1 MRAKKRPPD
10 FLLFITV
17 LMLLA
22 IGVVM
27 VFSASE
33 YSALVREYYNHDPFY
48 FFKKQ
53 LMFAIVGLVVMGF
66 IVKYD
71 YWRLKKHVN
80 KIVIAAFLLLLLVLI
95 PGIGVVSHGARRW
108 IGVGSMTFQPSELVK
123 MCLIIFTA
131 YGLAQ
136 KGHQVKNFTRGLLP
150 YLIIMAF
157 ASGLILIQPDLGTA
171 ATLAGTIMVMFFAA
185 GARMSN
191 MAGLAGVGAVAVA
204 LAIYFEPYRMKRFLA
219 FMDPWA
225 DPQGDGFHII
235 QGFLALGSGGFF
247 GTGLGQGRH
256 SKLLYVPE
264 QHTDFIFAAVG
275 EELGFI
281 GACFVI
287 TLFGIFVWRGL
298 KIAIDSPDPF
308 ASLTAAGLTTGIALQ
323 AMINMGVVTGSLP
336 VTGITLPFISYGGT
350 SLIFTLI
357 GVGVILNISK
367 YTTSK

>member
-1 MRAKKRPPD
+1 
-10 FLLFITV
+10 
-17 LMLLA
+17 MLLG

-33 YSALVREYYNHDPFY
+33 YTALVREYYNHDPFY

-53 LMFAIVGLVVMGF
+53 LMFAVAGLLIMGL

-71 YWRLKKHVN
+71 YWRFKKHTN
-80 KIVIAAFLLLLLVLI
+80 KIAIAAFVLLILVLI

-108 IGVGSMTFQPSELVK
+108 IGIGLWTFQPSELVK

-131 YGLAQ
+131 HGLSQ
-136 KGHQVKNFTRGLLP
+136 KGHQIKSFTRGLLP
-150 YLIIMAF
+150 YLMMMAG
-157 ASGLILIQPDLGTA
+157 ASGLILLQPDLGTA
-171 ATLAGTIMVMFFAA
+171 STLAGTIVFMFFAA
-185 GARMSN
+185 GARLSN
-191 MAGLAGVGAVAVA
+191 MAALSGAGIMAVA

-219 FMDPWA
+219 FWDPWA

-235 QGFLALGSGGFF
+235 QGLLALGSGGFF

-281 GACFVI
+281 GACLVI
-287 TLFGIFVWRGL
+287 LLFGMFVWRGL

-308 ASLTAAGLTTGIALQ
+308 ASLTAAGLTLGIALQ
-323 AMINMGVVTGSLP
+323 AIINMGVVTGSLP

-357 GVGVILNISK
+357 GVGIILNISR
-367 YTTSK
+367 YTTSR